1 MWIVTARTG
10 QLTTAAQAFPR
21 GRNRVP
27 GNRMPQLEFLLPGMA
42 TQAKFIRRLMQH
54 ELMIGR
60 MRLMTGDAAGS
71 GNDAMDIRG
80 WFFPAH
86 QALLVTVTGD
96 AHLKRPVRPELIAV
110 VRRMGVVAKRTATKL
125 EHAMHGLA

>member
-1 MWIVTARTG
+1 MCIVTARTI

-21 GRNRVP
+21 CRNRVP

-42 TQAKFIRRLMQH
+42 TQAKIIRHLMQH

-60 MRLMTGDAAGS
+60 MRLMTGDATGT
-71 GNDAMDIRG
+71 GNDAMDIPG

-86 QALLVTVTGD
+86 QALLVTVAGD
-96 AHLKRPVRPELIAV
+96 AHLKRPVSPELIAV

>member
-10 QLTTAAQAFPR
+10 QLTTAAQAFLR
-21 GRNRVP
+21 CRNRVP

-42 TQAKFIRRLMQH
+42 AQAKFIRRLMQH
-54 ELMIGR
+54 EFVVRRVRVMA
-60 MRLMTGDAAGS
+60 GDAAGS

-86 QALLVTVTGD
+86 QALLVTVAGD
-96 AHLKRPVRPELIAV
+96 AHLKLPVRPELIAV
-110 VRRMGVVAKRTATKL
+110 VRRMGVVAKRTAT
-125 EHAMHGLA
+125 

>member
-1 MWIVTARTG
+1 MWIVTTRTG

-21 GRNRVP
+21 CRNRVP

-54 ELMIGR
+54 EFVVRRVRVMA
-60 MRLMTGDAAGS
+60 GDAARS

-86 QALLVTVTGD
+86 QALLVTVAGD
-96 AHLKRPVRPELIAV
+96 AHLKLPVRPELIAV
-110 VRRMGVVAKRTATKL
+110 VRRMGVVAKRTAT
-125 EHAMHGLA
+125 

>member
-1 MWIVTARTG
+1 MWIVTTRTG

-21 GRNRVP
+21 CRNRVP

-54 ELMIGR
+54 EFVVRRVRVMA
-60 MRLMTGDAAGS
+60 GDAAGS

-80 WFFPAH
+80 WLFPAH
-86 QALLVTVTGD
+86 QALLVTVAGD
-96 AHLKRPVRPELIAV
+96 AHLKLPVRPELIAV
-110 VRRMGVVAKRTATKL
+110 LRRMGVVAKRTAT
-125 EHAMHGLA
+125 